1 MISICIPV
9 YNVNITSLVLEL
21 EGQINQS
28 DFDVELIVIDDKSLD
43 KVRNQNNNC
52 LKRHSYIQ
60 LNKNVGRSRIRNMF
74 LDYSKYEHLLF
85 LDCDVEIIKE
95 DFLANYVK
103 VLKQN
108 SCDVVCGGLEYS
120 KIKPLKE
127 NVLRWK
133 FGNQR
138 ECRAVA
144 LRNENPYASFMTSNF
159 VIKKKLLLFNP
170 FDENLTKYGHE
181 DTLLGFQ
188 LRLARK
194 KIIHIQNPVLHADI
208 ESNINFLNKTE
219 IAIQNLIVV
228 YSTIDLKTEF
238 SNSVK
243 LLKFTSSMEKYNL
256 NKWVLLFF
264 TILKKPI
271 FSLLKKGYT
280 CRLFFF
286 DFYKLGL
293 ICYYRN
299 KTN

>member
-21 EGQINQS
+21 EIQINQS
-28 DFDVELIVIDDKSLD
+28 DSEVELIVIDDRSLD
-43 KVRNQNNNC
+43 KVRNQNNSC
-52 LKRHSYIQ
+52 LKRHVYIK

-74 LDYSKYEHLLF
+74 LDYSKYDNLLF
-85 LDCDVEIIKE
+85 LDCDVEVIKE
-95 DFLANYVK
+95 NFLVNYIK
-103 VLKQN
+103 ALKHN
-108 SCDVVCGGLEYS
+108 PCDVVCGGLEYS
-120 KIKPLKE
+120 KVKPLKE

-133 FGNQR
+133 FGSQR

-159 VIKKKLLLFNP
+159 IIKKKMLLLNP

-188 LRLARK
+188 LRLAGK
-194 KIIHIQNPVLHADI
+194 KILHIQNPVLHADV
-208 ESNINFLNKTE
+208 ESNVNFLNKTE

-228 YSTIDLKTEF
+228 YNTVELKKEF

-243 LLKFTSSMEKYNL
+243 LLKFTSTIEKYNL
-256 NKWVLLFF
+256 NKWILLFF
-264 TILKKPI
+264 KILRKPV

-293 ICYYRN
+293 TCYYKN
-299 KTN
+299 KIN